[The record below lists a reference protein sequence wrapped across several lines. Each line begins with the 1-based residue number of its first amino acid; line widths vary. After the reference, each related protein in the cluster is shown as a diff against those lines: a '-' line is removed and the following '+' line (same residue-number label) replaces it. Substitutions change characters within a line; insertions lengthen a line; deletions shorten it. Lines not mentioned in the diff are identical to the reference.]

1 MTDYLEGAL
10 CPDDNARFEAHL
22 VNCAACV
29 SYLDHMR
36 VTVTVLGHLDPQQ
49 LPDAVIDELVWLYR
63 RYHAS

>member
-1 MTDYLEGAL
+1 
-10 CPDDNARFEAHL
+10 
-22 VNCAACV
+22 
-29 SYLDHMR
+29 MR